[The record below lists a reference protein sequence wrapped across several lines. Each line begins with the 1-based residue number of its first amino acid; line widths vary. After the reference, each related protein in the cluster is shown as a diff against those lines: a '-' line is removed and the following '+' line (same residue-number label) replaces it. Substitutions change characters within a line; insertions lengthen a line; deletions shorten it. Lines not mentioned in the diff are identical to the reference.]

1 MSNQAQ
7 RGTLVQE
14 PGPPASPASPPCPVS
29 SYSMVHLIRSAGRF
43 LSVCLS
49 VFLSS
54 RTVSSLRAKVPWK
67 DQGLRNSALQFWER
81 VQRGQGIRGGGLKGI
96 RQGGGP
102 KGPRPLWLLA
112 LRPHGMG
119 EAWEALPSWAA
130 ETEHSSTKSLCV
142 LSLGDLGAYAGP
154 RLEPLESLGL
164 LHWQGHLSRQVTL
177 PPISERP
184 PRGATLPH
192 SEPQGGQHPP
202 RPAGLLTQE
211 LPPTLPLETAL
222 HRPFLILFEPRPPL
236 WL

>member
-1 MSNQAQ
+1 MERSGLEKQCSAVL
-7 RGTLVQE
+7 GT
-14 PGPPASPASPPCPVS
+14 
-29 SYSMVHLIRSAGRF
+29 
-43 LSVCLS
+43 
-49 VFLSS
+49 
-54 RTVSSLRAKVPWK
+54 RT
-67 DQGLRNSALQFWER
+67 E
-81 VQRGQGIRGGGLKGI
+81 GQGIRGGGPKGI

-119 EAWEALPSWAA
+119 EAWQALPLWAA

-154 RLEPLESLGL
+154 RVEPLESLGL
-164 LHWQGHLSRQVTL
+164 LHWHGHLSRQVTL

-192 SEPQGGQHPP
+192 SEPQGRQHPP

-211 LPPTLPLETAL
+211 LPPHPAPRNSLTPAL
-222 HRPFLILFEPRPPL
+222 SLLV
-236 WL
+236 